1 MVSVYGGKAPEGLEE
16 PQDQIGEDSECD
28 LIRGIT
34 VFSSIGPVKS
44 GISNEADLVMT
55 SIGKVAHSTH
65 FPEKGGWFIRAFAAV
80 LAGY

>member
-44 GISNEADLVMT
+44 GNRKSM
-55 SIGKVAHSTH
+55 AHSTH
-65 FPEKGGWFIRAFAAV
+65 FPEKGGWFIRASAAV